1 MTKEKTPSTETNT
14 PEKKP
19 AEKKGAK
26 PKGFPLIGAMLAGAL
41 LVLLVAAAGAL
52 AWMNAFLTTPPTPS
66 GKTQTFVVS
75 PGQSL
80 NAISRGLA
88 QEGLITDPLR
98 FKILTRYK
106 KAATRIKSGEYNLSP
121 AMTPDRILATL
132 ISGRVKLY
140 RFTVPE
146 GLNMFEISTLAEKA
160 GFCDRDYFLALCRDK
175 NFIRKLN
182 LPGHTL
188 EGYLY
193 PDTYHFP
200 KNTDCESVIRKMVRT
215 FQHVFTDV
223 WEQRAKEMGFSV
235 HDIVT
240 LASIVEKETGKAE
253 ERPLIASVFHNRLK
267 RKMRLESDPT
277 VIYNVDDYHGRI
289 RYKHLRRKTP
299 YNTYQMHGLP
309 LGPIANPGA
318 LALEAVLYPAE
329 SNYLF
334 FVSRN
339 DTTHQFSTNLRDHNK
354 AVRKYQLGGKSKK

>member
-1 MTKEKTPSTETNT
+1 MTEKNT
-14 PEKKP
+14 QSAENHPPEKKG
-19 AEKKGAK
+19 KKTK
-26 PKGFPLIGAMLAGAL
+26 KVSVLAVVFAVTL
-41 LVLLVAAAGAL
+41 LATLTAVAAGL
-52 AWMNAFLTTPPTPS
+52 AWMNVFLTTPPNPS
-66 GKTQTFVVS
+66 GKSQTFVVT

-80 NAISRGLA
+80 NTISQGLKRD
-88 QEGLITDPLR
+88 GLITDALR
-98 FKILTRYK
+98 FKILTLYK
-106 KAATRIKSGEYNLSP
+106 KAATRIKTGEYTLSP
-121 AMTPDRILATL
+121 AMTPDRILAAL
-132 ISGRVKLY
+132 LSGRVKLY

-146 GLNMFEISTLAEKA
+146 GLNMFEISVLAETA
-160 GFCDRDYFLALCRDK
+160 GFCTSKDFLTLCRD
-175 NFIRKLN
+175 NTFISELN
-182 LPGHTL
+182 LPDLRLGQTL

-193 PDTYHFP
+193 PDTYYFP
-200 KNTDCESVIRKMVRT
+200 KNTDCRTVIEKMVQT
-215 FQHVFTDV
+215 FETVFTED
-223 WEQRAKEMGFSV
+223 WKNRATQMGFSV

-299 YNTYQMHGLP
+299 YNTYQIHGLP

-318 LALEAVLYPAE
+318 LALEAVLYPAK
-329 SNYLF
+329 SDYLF
-334 FVSRN
+334 FVSKN